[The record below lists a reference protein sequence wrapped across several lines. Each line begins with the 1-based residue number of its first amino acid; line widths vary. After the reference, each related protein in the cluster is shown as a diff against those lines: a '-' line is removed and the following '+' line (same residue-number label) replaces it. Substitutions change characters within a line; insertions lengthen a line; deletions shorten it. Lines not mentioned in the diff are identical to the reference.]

1 MWSVD
6 STGEFRKSF
15 PACEAHRGDLERQ
28 HYDARKMVTD
38 QAHEGT
44 LTAAVTSWLGN
55 VREELDELTDL
66 LAIAKIYNSRVQIP
80 LWQMIAG
87 GAIYTAAM
95 GVVMFLILRG
105 H

>member
-1 MWSVD
+1 MEN
-6 STGEFRKSF
+6 TGEFRKSF

-28 HYDARKMVTD
+28 HYEARKTVAD
-38 QAHEGT
+38 QAHDGT
-44 LTAAVTSWLGN
+44 LTLAVTSWLTS

-80 LWQMIAG
+80 LWQMIAAG
-87 GAIYTAAM
+87 IVYTAM
-95 GVVMFLILRG
+95 MVGVMLLILWG